1 VTTLAS
7 AGTWFAQTA
16 LSGTL
21 LLAIPV
27 ALLAGLVS
35 FFSPCV
41 LPLVPGYLSFVTGLT
56 GAEMAAATTRGN
68 AGDDS
73 ADNDTADGA
82 GRRAS
87 RHRGRLLAGSILFVL
102 GFTAVFFAFGAIA
115 GTAGV
120 FLREHLDVIIRCFG
134 VVLVVLGLVF
144 AGLLPWFQRD
154 IRALHRVRGVG
165 LAAAPLLG
173 AVFGLGWTPCIGP
186 TMSAVLTLALDS
198 GRASRGGL
206 LMVFYG
212 LGLGIPFVLAALGYK
227 RLLRASSW
235 IRRHPRVVSSVGG
248 GLLVVL
254 GVAMLTGLWSSFIS
268 TAQGWVSGF
277 GETAV

>member
-1 VTTLAS
+1 VITLAS
-7 AGTWFAQTA
+7 AGAWFAQTA

-56 GAEMAAATTRGN
+56 GAEMAEATTRGT
-68 AGDDS
+68 AGGDS
-73 ADNDTADGA
+73 AATTGTTT
-82 GRRAS
+82 
-87 RHRGRLLAGSILFVL
+87 RHRGRLLAGALLFVL

-120 FLREHLDVIIRCFG
+120 FLREHLDIIIRVFG
-134 VVLVVLGLVF
+134 AVLVVLGLVF
-144 AGLLPWFQRD
+144 AGVLPWFQRD

-254 GVAMLTGLWSSFIS
+254 GVAMLTGLWGAFIS

>member
-1 VTTLAS
+1 MTTLAS

-56 GAEMAAATTRGN
+56 GAEMAAPSAT
-68 AGDDS
+68 
-73 ADNDTADGA
+73 
-82 GRRAS
+82 

-102 GFTAVFFAFGAIA
+102 GFTTVFFAFGAIA

-134 VVLVVLGLVF
+134 VVLVALGLVF
-144 AGLLPWFQRD
+144 AGVLPWFQRD

-254 GVAMLTGLWSSFIS
+254 GVAMLIGLWSSFTS

>member
-1 VTTLAS
+1 MTTLAS
-7 AGTWFAQTA
+7 TGTWFAQTA
-16 LSGTL
+16 FSGTL

-56 GAEMAAATTRGN
+56 GAEMAETGTPN
-68 AGDDS
+68 
-73 ADNDTADGA
+73 
-82 GRRAS
+82 

-102 GFTAVFFAFGAIA
+102 GFTVVFVAFGAVA

-120 FLREHLDVIIRCFG
+120 FLREHLDVIIRVFG
-134 VVLVVLGLVF
+134 GVLVVLGLVF
-144 AGLLPWFQRD
+144 SGVLPWFQRD

-165 LAAAPLLG
+165 LAAAPLIG

-206 LMVFYG
+206 LMMFYG

-248 GLLVVL
+248 ALLIVL
-254 GVAMLTGLWSSFIS
+254 GVAMLTGLWTSFIS
-268 TAQGWVSGF
+268 SAQGWVSGF

>member
-1 VTTLAS
+1 MTTLAS

-56 GAEMAAATTRGN
+56 GAEMAAPSAT
-68 AGDDS
+68 
-73 ADNDTADGA
+73 
-82 GRRAS
+82 

-134 VVLVVLGLVF
+134 VVLVALGLVF
-144 AGLLPWFQRD
+144 AGVLPWFQRD

>member
-1 VTTLAS
+1 MTTLAS
-7 AGTWFAQTA
+7 AGTWFAETA

-56 GAEMAAATTRGN
+56 GAEMAEVTTRGS
-68 AGDDS
+68 AGNTS
-73 ADNDTADGA
+73 DTAA
-82 GRRAS
+82 GTAN
-87 RHRGRLLAGSILFVL
+87 RHRGRLLAGAVLFVL

-120 FLREHLDVIIRCFG
+120 FLREHLDVIIRVFG
-134 VVLVVLGLVF
+134 AVLVVLGLVF
-144 AGLLPWFQRD
+144 AGVLPWFQRD

>member
-56 GAEMAAATTRGN
+56 GAEMAAPSAT
-68 AGDDS
+68 
-73 ADNDTADGA
+73 
-82 GRRAS
+82 

-120 FLREHLDVIIRCFG
+120 FLREHLDVIIRVFG
-134 VVLVVLGLVF
+134 GVLVVLGLVF
-144 AGLLPWFQRD
+144 AGVLPWFQRD

-186 TMSAVLTLALDS
+186 TMSAVLTLALAS